1 MRALLV
7 VVLMVAIIG
16 GVPGPTLPAHAAT
29 RVVTV
34 ATYDLEPFVMT
45 NDGVKSGFTID
56 LLDQI
61 AKRTGWEFSYVDGG
75 NVQGLMKSVAEGR
88 AEMAACNL
96 SITADRLKR
105 FDFSQPIIAAGLRII
120 VPADTA
126 QRSQPGLFDFIRLL
140 LSKTMLVWLFAALV
154 LTILPAHLIWLLER
168 RDPRSEVSK
177 SYVPGI
183 FQAFGWGMGMLA
195 RIDGRFAA
203 RHWPIRAVSIVWTL
217 VSFIFVAY
225 YTAILTSNLTWE
237 KINSQIAAPGDLV
250 GKKVC
255 TVANTTSPA
264 ALTELGVEATGV
276 PRIEDCYGGM
286 KSGKFD
292 AVVFDS
298 PVLEYY
304 VAHDGAGIAALAGPV
319 FKNEDYGI
327 LFPLDSE
334 LVKRVDE
341 ELLSL
346 QEEGEYDR
354 LQRKWFGPG
363 G

>member
-1 MRALLV
+1 MLV
-7 VVLMVAIIG
+7 VLLMVAGLGAI
-16 GVPGPTLPAHAAT
+16 PGLTPHARAAP

-34 ATYDLEPFVMT
+34 ATYDLEPFVIT
-45 NDGVKSGFTID
+45 TGAGVRSGFTTD

-75 NVQGLMKSVAEGR
+75 SVQGLMTAVAEGR
-88 AEMAACNL
+88 AQMAACNL

-105 FDFSQPIIAAGLRII
+105 FDFSQPIIAAGLQII
-120 VPADTA
+120 VPTDSTKH
-126 QRSQPGLFDFIRLL
+126 SQPGLVDFVRLL

-154 LTILPAHLIWLLER
+154 LTIVPAHIIWLLER

-177 SYVPGI
+177 SYFPGI

-195 RIDGRFAA
+195 RIDGRFAT

-225 YTAILTSNLTWE
+225 YTAILTTNLTWE
-237 KINSQIAAPGDLV
+237 KINSQIASPGDLV

-264 ALTELGVEATGV
+264 ALSEIGVVFTGV
-276 PRIEDCYGGM
+276 PKIEDCYAGM
-286 KSGKFD
+286 TNHTFD
-292 AVVFDS
+292 AVVFDA

-304 VAHDGAGIAALAGPV
+304 VSHGGAGIATMSGAI
-319 FKNEDYGI
+319 FQNEDYGI
-327 LFPLDSE
+327 LFPLDSD

-341 ELLSL
+341 ALLSV
-346 QEEGEYDR
+346 QEDGEYDR
-354 LQRKWFGPG
+354 LRQKWFGTG